1 MNTSEGS
8 DIKILTVE
16 DHFLARLALS
26 TLIEDQPD
34 MKVVGTAES
43 GRQALELY
51 DRVKPDLVLMDLRLP
66 EMDGVE
72 ATRQICHKDPRARIL
87 VVSNYESEEDVNR
100 AVEAG
105 ALGYL
110 KKDVSG
116 DVLLEAIRRVAAGDR
131 YFTQEPKERAGDRSS
146 RSALTPREIE
156 VLDLIFKGR
165 SNREIAD
172 MLSIGEGTVRI
183 HVSNVLLKLGVKRR
197 TEAVAVAL
205 RKGLLR
211 AE

>member
-1 MNTSEGS
+1 MNETS
-8 DIKILTVE
+8 IKILTVE

-34 MKVVGTAES
+34 MKVLGTAES
-43 GRQALELY
+43 GREAVEIYSKL
-51 DRVKPDLVLMDLRLP
+51 KPDLVLMDLRLP

-72 ATRQICHKDPRARIL
+72 ASRQICGKDPHARIL
-87 VVSNYESEEDVNR
+87 VVSNYESEEDVSR
-100 AVEAG
+100 AVDAG

-110 KKDVSG
+110 KKDASG
-116 DVLLEAIRRVAAGDR
+116 DVLLEAIRRVAKGER
-131 YFTQEPKERAGDRSS
+131 YFPQEMAEKTNDRSP

-172 MLSIGEGTVRI
+172 KLTIGEGTVRI

-197 TEAVAVAL
+197 TEAVAVGL
-205 RKGLLR
+205 KRGLLR
-211 AE
+211 HE

>member
-1 MNTSEGS
+1 MNAPAS
-8 DIKILTVE
+8 IKILTVE

-26 TLIEDQPD
+26 TLIEDQSD
-34 MKVVGTAES
+34 MKVLGTAES
-43 GRQALELY
+43 GREAVEIY
-51 DRVKPDLVLMDLRLP
+51 DKLQPDLVLMDLRLP

-72 ATRQICHKDPRARIL
+72 ATRLICEKDPRARIL
-87 VVSNYESEEDVNR
+87 VVSNYESEQDVSR

-110 KKDVSG
+110 KKDASG
-116 DVLLEAIRRVAAGDR
+116 DVLLQAIRCVAKGDR
-131 YFTQEPKERAGDRSS
+131 YFPQEMPDKPGDRSP
-146 RSALTPREIE
+146 RSTLTPREIE

-172 MLSIGEGTVRI
+172 MLTIGEGTVRI

-205 RKGLLR
+205 KRGLLR
-211 AE
+211 HE

>member
-1 MNTSEGS
+1 MAGTS
-8 DIKILTVE
+8 IKILTVE

-26 TLIEDQPD
+26 TLIEDQAD
-34 MKVVGTAES
+34 MKVLGTAES
-43 GRQALELY
+43 GREAVEIYSKLN
-51 DRVKPDLVLMDLRLP
+51 PDLVLMDLRLP

-72 ATRQICHKDPRARIL
+72 ASRQICEKDPNARIL
-87 VVSNYESEEDVNR
+87 VVSNYESEEDVSR

-110 KKDVSG
+110 KKDASG
-116 DVLLEAIRRVAAGDR
+116 DVLLEAIRRVAKGER
-131 YFTQEPKERAGDRSS
+131 YFPQEMPEKTNDRSP
-146 RSALTPREIE
+146 RSTLTPREIE

-172 MLSIGEGTVRI
+172 MLTIGEGTVRI

-197 TEAVAVAL
+197 TEAVAVGL
-205 RKGLLR
+205 KRGLLR
-211 AE
+211 HE

>member
-1 MNTSEGS
+1 MSEANN
-8 DIKILTVE
+8 IKILTVE
-16 DHFLARLALS
+16 DHFLARLALT
-26 TLIEDQPD
+26 TLIEDQAD
-34 MKVVGTAES
+34 MSVVATAES
-43 GRQALELY
+43 GREALELY
-51 DRVKPDLVLMDLRLP
+51 DKYTPDLVLMDLRLP

-72 ATRQICHKDPRARIL
+72 ATREICRKHPQARVL

-100 AVEAG
+100 AVQAG

-110 KKDVSG
+110 KKDVTG
-116 DVLLEAIRRVAAGDR
+116 DVLLDAIRKVAGGHRHSTADPVA
-131 YFTQEPKERAGDRSS
+131 QAADRSS
-146 RSALTPREIE
+146 RAGLTPREIE

-172 MLSIGEGTVRI
+172 RLSIGEGTVRI

>member
-1 MNTSEGS
+1 MSEAQ

-26 TLIEDQPD
+26 TLIEDQSD

-43 GRQALELY
+43 GREAIDLY
-51 DRVKPDLVLMDLRLP
+51 EKLAPDLVLMDLRLP

-72 ATRQICHKDPRARIL
+72 ATRLICERHRQARIL
-87 VVSNYESEEDVNR
+87 VISNYESEEDVNR
-100 AVEAG
+100 AVVAG

-116 DVLLEAIRRVAAGDR
+116 DVLLEAIRRVAAGAR
-131 YFTQEPKERAGDRSS
+131 YFTQEPTERPDRSA
-146 RSALTPREIE
+146 RSSLTPREIE

-172 MLSIGEGTVRI
+172 KLAIGEGTVRI
-183 HVSNVLLKLGVKRR
+183 HVSNILLKLGVKRR

>member
-1 MNTSEGS
+1 MNEAN

-26 TLIEDQPD
+26 TLIEDQAD

-43 GRQALELY
+43 GREAIELY
-51 DRVKPDLVLMDLRLP
+51 QKLTPDLVLMDLRLP
-66 EMDGVE
+66 ELDGVE
-72 ATRQICHKDPRARIL
+72 ATRQICEHHASARIL
-87 VVSNYESEEDVNR
+87 VVSNFESEEDVNR
-100 AVEAG
+100 AVAAG

-116 DVLLEAIRRVAAGDR
+116 DVLIEAIRRVASGER
-131 YFTQEPKERAGDRSS
+131 YFTHELPDRSAD
-146 RSALTPREIE
+146 RSARSSLTPREIE

-172 MLSIGEGTVRI
+172 RLSIGEGTVRI

-205 RKGLLR
+205 KRGLLR